1 MGHRLTRGT
10 LLLLAST
17 SLTAVVAST
26 ALTAVALAQTAPP
39 VIPSPGSVA
48 IKRIVVSA
56 TRTRQSAF
64 NVPGSIYSVTG
75 REVSEAN
82 EQENLTESLRRVP
95 GLDVQNRQD
104 YAQGVRITSR
114 GFGAQTA
121 FGTRNVK
128 ILIDGIPATQPDGTG
143 DSEVIDL
150 GDVSRIEVL
159 NGPFSVL
166 YGNAAGGVIQVF
178 SKDGPAT
185 PTLSGGL
192 LAGSY
197 GTWRASAS
205 YGGNQKFGTDGSFNY
220 MMNASDFYSGGYRD
234 HSAAR
239 RQQFYGKYR
248 VMVDADTSYTL
259 LVDGLNE
266 PNSQDPGGL
275 TAAQYHENPRQA
287 GIGADRFDTRKTLR
301 HFQFGFIVRH
311 RFNANNSMQIL
322 VYDVDHS
329 VLQYLP
335 FTGSFAA
342 SGGGVVDLERKSG
355 GVGGRFTHKDE
366 IAGIPV
372 TAVMGVDFG
381 YEDQHRKGYVN
392 DYGTIGA
399 LRRNEQDTARNIAEY
414 AQIDADLTPK
424 LIFDAGLRHSQ
435 DQFSVQDL
443 YVTRALTNDT
453 GSVTYGHTS
462 LVAGVT
468 YHMTP
473 TTNLFADY
481 GEGFE
486 TPTLD
491 QLAYLPNGEAGF
503 NSALVPT
510 TSENYEA
517 GIKSLLGSRTYLT
530 LAGFHIHTSNQIVV
544 SSSNNGRT
552 AYANEGQT
560 ERNGVDASIDSF
572 LPDHIELY
580 GAYSL
585 LKAYFADSPIA
596 GKALPGVPAQR
607 VYGEIDWHDPASGFY
622 TSVNGQWQT
631 RMYVDNQNSAYAAGY
646 FTAGIAGGFK
656 QEFGKFGF
664 DEFARV
670 NNIFN
675 RAYVGAVV
683 IAANNGEYYEP
694 SPGRNFIIGAT
705 AKLSF

>member
-1 MGHRLTRGT
+1 MKHRLA
-10 LLLLAST
+10 ASAL
-17 SLTAVVAST
+17 SLWAST
-26 ALTAVALAQTAPP
+26 ALTAVAMAQVAPP
-39 VIPSPGSVA
+39 AIPVPGSVA
-48 IKRIVVSA
+48 IQRIVVSA
-56 TRTRQSAF
+56 TRTPESSF
-64 NVPGSIYSVTG
+64 NVPASIYTVTG

-104 YAQGVRITSR
+104 YAQGIRITSR

-178 SKDGPAT
+178 SKNGPAE
-185 PTLSGGL
+185 PTLSGGI

-197 GTWRASAS
+197 GSWRASAS
-205 YGGNQKFGTDGSFNY
+205 YGGNEKIGTDGSFNY

-248 VMVDADTSYTL
+248 VKVDADTSYTL
-259 LVDGLNE
+259 LIDGLDE
-266 PNSQDPGGL
+266 PNSQDPGAL
-275 TAAQYHENPRQA
+275 TAAQYHADPRQA
-287 GIGADRFDTRKTLR
+287 GTGADQFDTRKTLR
-301 HFQFGFIVRH
+301 HFQFGFILRH
-311 RFNANNSMQIL
+311 RFNANNSIRLL

-355 GVGGRFTHKDE
+355 GVGARFTHKDD
-366 IAGIPV
+366 IAGIPI
-372 TAVMGVDFG
+372 TAVAGIDFG

-392 DYGTIGA
+392 NYGTIGA

-414 AQIDADLTPK
+414 AQLNADLTPK
-424 LIFDAGLRHSQ
+424 LILDAGIRHSQ
-435 DQFSVQDL
+435 DQFTVQDL
-443 YVTRALTNDT
+443 YVTPTLTNDT

-468 YHMTP
+468 YHLTP

-544 SSSNNGRT
+544 SSSTDGRT

-560 ERNGVDASIDSF
+560 DRNGVDASIDSF
-572 LPDHIELY
+572 LPHHIELY

-585 LKAYFADSPIA
+585 LKAVFTNSPVA
-596 GKALPGVPAQR
+596 GKFLPGVPAQR
-607 VYGEIDWHDPASGFY
+607 IYGEFDWHDPASGFY
-622 TSVNGQWQT
+622 TSLNGQWQT
-631 RMYVDNQNSAYAAGY
+631 RMYVDNANSAYAAGY
-646 FTAGIAGGFK
+646 FTAGIAGGFR
-656 QEFGKFGF
+656 QTLGKFAF
-664 DEFARV
+664 NEFARV
-670 NNIFN
+670 NNILN
-675 RAYVGAVV
+675 RTYVGAVV
-683 IAANNGEYYEP
+683 IAASNGEYYEP
-694 SPGRNFIIGAT
+694 SPGRNFIIGMT
-705 AKLSF
+705 GKVKF

>member
-248 VMVDADTSYTL
+248 VTVDADTSYTL

-675 RAYVGAVV
+675 RTYVGAVV

-705 AKLSF
+705 AKVRF